1 MTIKE
6 AFQPDTAIVT
16 MMDSNEP
23 ESIDTVTISI
33 PRKTFNEMVSALKD
47 ARELARYSPFAKDE
61 KTERQIA
68 QAIEMA
74 DACA

>member
-1 MTIKE
+1 MEQI
-6 AFQPDTAIVT
+6 DTAIVT
-16 MMDSNEP
+16 MMDSDEP
-23 ESIDTVTISI
+23 EAIDTVTIMI
-33 PRKTFNEMVSALKD
+33 PRSTFDAMVSALKD

-74 DACA
+74 DTCA